1 MDSPAEKNMMTPTLA
16 ISEGWKRMPKMLTHR
31 SAPPPDLPMPGTNT
45 SAISTMDPP
54 SANTDIQR
62 KCW

>member
-1 MDSPAEKNMMTPTLA
+1 MMMPTLA

-31 SAPPPDLPMPGTNT
+31 SAPPPVLPMPGTNT
-45 SAISTMDPP
+45 ISISTMDAP
-54 SANTDIQR
+54 STNTDIQR